1 MIAYIKSHEL
11 FDVSIGDVEM
21 LEFDDEKS
29 IWFNNCDRAYGAM
42 CLSIPP
48 RMHYLI
54 DVVEFPSEIWSRL
67 EKEFGHKTKEI
78 STKNWESASGISLQ
92 DPLASITYRE
102 DEVVQDEEEVKYSTQ
117 LV

>member
-1 MIAYIKSHEL
+1 MPKS
-11 FDVSIGDVEM
+11 
-21 LEFDDEKS
+21 DDKKS
-29 IWFNNCDRAYGAM
+29 IQFNACDRAYGSM
-42 CLSIPP
+42 CRAIPP
-48 RMHYLI
+48 TMCYLI

-67 EKEFGHKTKEI
+67 EKEFGHKTEYI
-78 STKNWESASGISLQ
+78 STKNWESASSISLQ